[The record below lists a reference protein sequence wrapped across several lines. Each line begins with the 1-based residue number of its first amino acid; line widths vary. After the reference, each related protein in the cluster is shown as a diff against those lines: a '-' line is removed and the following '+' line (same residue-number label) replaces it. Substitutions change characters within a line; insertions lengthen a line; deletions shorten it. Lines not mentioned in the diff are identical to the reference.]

1 VQKVECVD
9 ESGIDF
15 TEFYGTVLAGT
26 KGDEKMRIRAR
37 SSIRVGFAAALVAI
51 IGMGALSVAP
61 AGATDPRTF
70 LGTPD
75 PVPLDGALR
84 VGLDGY
90 CDFDAEV
97 TFTDFNQYIIHQTE
111 TTAPDGTITTT
122 LDITGRAR
130 ATVTNLSTGKM
141 VSYNISGPGTI
152 VFDSTG
158 AFSIDTHGP
167 NLLWTTRANSYPGVP
182 SISYTTGHVTLQVDA
197 SGLTT
202 SYSLSGRQTD
212 VCRVLAS

>member
-1 VQKVECVD
+1 
-9 ESGIDF
+9 
-15 TEFYGTVLAGT
+15 
-26 KGDEKMRIRAR
+26 MRITRVR
-37 SSIRVGFAAALVAI
+37 GSIRVGFAVALVA

-61 AGATDPRTF
+61 AGAADPRIF
-70 LGTPD
+70 LGTPT
-75 PVPLDGALR
+75 PVFLEGGNTSSD
-84 VGLDGY
+84 Y
-90 CDFDAEV
+90 CDFAVLV

-111 TTAPDGTITTT
+111 TTAPDETITTT

-167 NLLWTTRANSYPGVP
+167 NLLWTTRGNSAEGVP
-182 SISYTTGHVTLQVDA
+182 QISYTTGHVTLQVA
-197 SGLTT
+197 PSGLTT
-202 SYSLSGRQTD
+202 SYNLSGRQTD
-212 VCRVLAS
+212 VCEVLES